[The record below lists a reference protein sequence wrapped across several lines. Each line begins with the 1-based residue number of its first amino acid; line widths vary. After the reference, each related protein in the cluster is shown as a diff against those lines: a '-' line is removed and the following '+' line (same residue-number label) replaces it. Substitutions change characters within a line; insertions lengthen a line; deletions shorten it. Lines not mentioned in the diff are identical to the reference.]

1 MSVLCVV
8 WSNERISDFSGKNYP
23 EDVVN
28 QAHIKARQ
36 LNVEPVFIRR
46 REPHVA
52 GLILGLILILGG
64 EMIGRVLF
72 YGLHMTV
79 GMAIAG

>member
-1 MSVLCVV
+1 MNLT
-8 WSNERISDFSGKNYP
+8 
-23 EDVVN
+23 
-28 QAHIKARQ
+28 
-36 LNVEPVFIRR
+36 LPV
-46 REPHVA
+46 
-52 GLILGLILILGG
+52 LILGLILILGG